1 MKYSKHRVW
10 LGFTACLIPSA
21 VADAQVPQQQY
32 QQQQQVQPQ
41 GQALQAQRGAEQRPD
56 VIATVNGD
64 PITKKELDVTF
75 QAQLQGMQ
83 TQLKDGQLDAEAA
96 EKLRQ
101 QAFGKLVESRLV
113 EQYVTEEGP
122 KVEEQEVEKILNGA
136 QEQVKAQGMK
146 FDEFLA
152 SRGHTPKS
160 FERRIEGSLAW
171 EKYQQQEMTE
181 EKLRQHFEQN
191 KEQFP
196 VQEYEQARPWIV
208 QSYASQMW
216 TAIVREASKDA
227 EVEMTQ
233 QASPHSAEA
242 VGPAFRE

>member
-1 MKYSKHRVW
+1 MKCSKHRIW
-10 LGFTACLIPSA
+10 LGLAACLILSP
-21 VADAQVPQQQY
+21 VADAQVPQQQ
-32 QQQQQVQPQ
+32 QVQPQ
-41 GQALQAQRGAEQRPD
+41 GQGLQAQLGAEQRPD

-64 PITKKELDVTF
+64 PITKTELDVTF

-83 TQLKDGQLDAEAA
+83 TQLKGGELDAEAA
-96 EKLRQ
+96 EKLRE

-122 KVEEQEVEKILNGA
+122 EVEEQEVEKILNGA

-196 VQEYEQARPWIV
+196 VQEYEQARPWVV
-208 QSYASQMW
+208 QSYASQLW
-216 TAIVREASKDA
+216 TAIVREAGKDA

-233 QASPHSAEA
+233 QASQRSAEA